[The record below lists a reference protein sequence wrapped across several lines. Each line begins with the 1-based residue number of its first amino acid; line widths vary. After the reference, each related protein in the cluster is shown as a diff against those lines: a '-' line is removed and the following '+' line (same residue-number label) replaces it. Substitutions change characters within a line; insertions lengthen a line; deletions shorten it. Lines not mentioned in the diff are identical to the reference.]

1 MTNIILRYTSLIS
14 FFILFSINSFASQSL
29 QNNSIILKINSDIV
43 TLIDVKKEISYLSA
57 INKSF
62 NDLQENEK
70 FNIAK
75 NSLVR
80 EVIKKDELKKFYNF
94 GANPQKID
102 FILKNLYSK
111 LNLANTE
118 TAKNYF
124 NNYSLEIDWIRS
136 KLEVEALWNTF
147 IYEKYSGQL
156 IINEDE
162 LKKKINENDKISI
175 SYLLFEILY
184 KGKNKNEINSKK
196 KEILDSINLIGFEN
210 TASKFSLSDTAKF
223 GGKIGWVEKKLIS
236 PEIIKEIENLK
247 IGEITNFIDT
257 ARGQL
262 ILKLD
267 NIKEEKIEID
277 LETELN
283 KLIRNEKNNQ
293 LNNYSNIYF
302 NKIKLNTIIH
312 EK

>member
-1 MTNIILRYTSLIS
+1 MTNIILRYALLIS
-14 FFILFSINSFASQSL
+14 LFILLSINSNASQSL
-29 QNNSIILKINSDIV
+29 QNNSIILKINTGII
-43 TLIDVKKEISYLSA
+43 TLIDVKNEILYLSA
-57 INKSF
+57 INKNF
-62 NDLQENEK
+62 NNLQENEK

-80 EVIKKDELKKFYNF
+80 EVIKKDELKKFYKF
-94 GANPQKID
+94 GTNPQKID

-118 TAKNYF
+118 AAKNYF
-124 NNYSLEIDWIRS
+124 NSYGLEIDSIRS

-147 IYEKYSGQL
+147 IYEKYSSQL
-156 IINEDE
+156 IINKNE
-162 LKKKINENDKISI
+162 LKKKINENDKTSI
-175 SYLLFEILY
+175 SYSLFEILY
-184 KGKNKNEINSKK
+184 KGKNKKEIDSKK
-196 KEILDSINLIGFEN
+196 KEILDSISLIGFEN
-210 TASKFSLSDTAKF
+210 TASKFSFSDTAKF

-236 PEIIKEIENLK
+236 PEIIKEIENLE

-267 NIKEEKIEID
+267 NIKEEEIEID

-283 KLIRNEKNNQ
+283 KLIINEKNNQ

-302 NKIKLNTIIH
+302 NKIKLNAIIH

>member
-1 MTNIILRYTSLIS
+1 MTNIILRYALLIS
-14 FFILFSINSFASQSL
+14 FFILLSINSNASQSL
-29 QNNSIILKINSDIV
+29 QNNSIILKINTGII
-43 TLIDVKKEISYLSA
+43 TLIDVKNEILYLSA
-57 INKSF
+57 INKNF
-62 NDLQENEK
+62 NNLQENEK

-80 EVIKKDELKKFYNF
+80 EVIKKDELKKFYKF
-94 GANPQKID
+94 GTNPQKID

-118 TAKNYF
+118 AAKNYF
-124 NNYSLEIDWIRS
+124 NSYGLEIDSIRS

-147 IYEKYSGQL
+147 IYEKYSSQL
-156 IINEDE
+156 IINKNE
-162 LKKKINENDKISI
+162 LKKKINENDKTSI
-175 SYLLFEILY
+175 SYSLFEILY
-184 KGKNKNEINSKK
+184 KGKNKKEIDSKK
-196 KEILDSINLIGFEN
+196 KEILDSISLIGFEN

-236 PEIIKEIENLK
+236 PEIIKEIENLE

-267 NIKEEKIEID
+267 NIKEEEIEID

-283 KLIRNEKNNQ
+283 KLIINEKNNQ

-302 NKIKLNTIIH
+302 NKIKLNAIIH

>member
-1 MTNIILRYTSLIS
+1 MTNIILRYALLIS
-14 FFILFSINSFASQSL
+14 LFILLSINSNASQSL
-29 QNNSIILKINSDIV
+29 QNNSIILKINTGII
-43 TLIDVKKEISYLSA
+43 TLIDVKNEILYLSA
-57 INKSF
+57 INKNF
-62 NDLQENEK
+62 NNLQENEK

-80 EVIKKDELKKFYNF
+80 EVIKKDELKKFYKF
-94 GANPQKID
+94 GTNPQKID

-118 TAKNYF
+118 AAKNYF
-124 NNYSLEIDWIRS
+124 NSYGLEIDSIRS

-147 IYEKYSGQL
+147 IYEKYSSQL
-156 IINEDE
+156 IINKNE
-162 LKKKINENDKISI
+162 LKKKINENDKTSI
-175 SYLLFEILY
+175 SYSLFEILY

-236 PEIIKEIENLK
+236 PEIIKEIENLE

-267 NIKEEKIEID
+267 NIKEEEIEID

-283 KLIRNEKNNQ
+283 KLIINEKNNQ

-302 NKIKLNTIIH
+302 NKIKLNAIIH

>member
-1 MTNIILRYTSLIS
+1 MTNIILRYALLIS
-14 FFILFSINSFASQSL
+14 FFILLSINSNASQSL
-29 QNNSIILKINSDIV
+29 QNNSIILKINTGII
-43 TLIDVKKEISYLSA
+43 TLIDVKNEILYLSA
-57 INKSF
+57 INKNF
-62 NDLQENEK
+62 NNLQENEK

-80 EVIKKDELKKFYNF
+80 EVIKKDELKKFYKF
-94 GANPQKID
+94 GTNPQKID

-118 TAKNYF
+118 AAKNYF
-124 NNYSLEIDWIRS
+124 NSYGLEIDSIRS

-147 IYEKYSGQL
+147 IYEKYSSQL
-156 IINEDE
+156 IINKNE
-162 LKKKINENDKISI
+162 LKKKINENDKTSI
-175 SYLLFEILY
+175 SYSLFEILY
-184 KGKNKNEINSKK
+184 KGKNKKEIDSKK
-196 KEILDSINLIGFEN
+196 KEILDSISLIGFEN
-210 TASKFSLSDTAKF
+210 TASKFSFSDTAKF

-236 PEIIKEIENLK
+236 PEIIKEIENLE

-267 NIKEEKIEID
+267 NIKEEEIEID

-283 KLIRNEKNNQ
+283 KLIINEKNNQ

-302 NKIKLNTIIH
+302 NKIKLNAIIH

>member
-1 MTNIILRYTSLIS
+1 M
-14 FFILFSINSFASQSL
+14 
-29 QNNSIILKINSDIV
+29 
-43 TLIDVKKEISYLSA
+43 
-57 INKSF
+57 
-62 NDLQENEK
+62 
-70 FNIAK
+70 
-75 NSLVR
+75 
-80 EVIKKDELKKFYNF
+80 
-94 GANPQKID
+94 
-102 FILKNLYSK
+102 
-111 LNLANTE
+111 
-118 TAKNYF
+118 
-124 NNYSLEIDWIRS
+124 
-136 KLEVEALWNTF
+136 
-147 IYEKYSGQL
+147 
-156 IINEDE
+156 
-162 LKKKINENDKISI
+162 
-175 SYLLFEILY
+175 FEILY

-236 PEIIKEIENLK
+236 PEIIKEIENLE

-267 NIKEEKIEID
+267 NIKEEEIEID

-283 KLIRNEKNNQ
+283 KLIINEKNNQ

-302 NKIKLNTIIH
+302 NKIKLNAIIH